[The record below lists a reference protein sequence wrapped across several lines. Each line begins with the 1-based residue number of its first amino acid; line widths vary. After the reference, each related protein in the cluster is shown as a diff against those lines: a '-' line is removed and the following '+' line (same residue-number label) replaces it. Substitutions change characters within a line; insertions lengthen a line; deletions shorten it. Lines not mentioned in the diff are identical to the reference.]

1 MSMVLHIMHN
11 NISAITHG
19 HNNISANIKGSITSK
34 NLIQYAQQHQCK
46 YISFNK
52 KKTYIEPYNA
62 Q

>member
-1 MSMVLHIMHN
+1 MHN

-46 YISFNK
+46 K
-52 KKTYIEPYNA
+52 KEKEKKTYLEPYNA